1 MAKKKTPEETS
12 NYPKTGAGNSESR
25 NFQNRAGQSGDFQNG
40 TRESGNFQSRTSQSR
55 DFQDRTCESGNF

>member
-1 MAKKKTPEETS
+1 MAKKRLQKKRAITQKQEPEILKVETS
-12 NYPKTGAGNSESR
+12 KTEPVK
-25 NFQNRAGQSGDFQNG
+25 SGDFQNG